1 MKPSSPIELEFSNKY
16 DSAHALQYF
25 HKHRAGLARR
35 LSDWRDRQLARRAL
49 QLAGEPGLVLD
60 LPCGAGRFWSL
71 LGEHPNRVILAADN
85 SPHMLEVARS
95 LQPPEIAGRVHT
107 FRTSAFAID
116 LDDGAVD
123 CIFCMRLLHHI
134 AEPEHRLAM
143 LREFH
148 RVARDTVIVSLWV
161 DGNYK
166 AWRRR
171 KLEARRAAR
180 GGNENRNR
188 FVVPVA
194 SIEGE
199 FAAAGFSILGH
210 HDFLPGYAMWRV
222 YTLRKQA

>member
-25 HKHRAGLARR
+25 HKHRASLSRR
-35 LSDWRDRQLARRAL
+35 LSDWRDRQLARHAL
-49 QLAGEPGLVLD
+49 HLAGDPGLVLD

-71 LGEHPNRVILAADN
+71 LGERRNRVILAADN
-85 SPHMLEVARS
+85 SPNMLEVALS
-95 LQPPEIAGRVHT
+95 QQPPEIAGRVHT

-134 AEPEHRLAM
+134 AESEHRLAM

-171 KLEARRAAR
+171 KLEAKRAAR
-180 GGNENRNR
+180 GGNANTNR

-194 SIEGE
+194 TIEGE

>member
-25 HKHRAGLARR
+25 HKHQASLSRR
-35 LSDWRDRQLARRAL
+35 LSDWRDRQLARHAL
-49 QLAGEPGLVLD
+49 HLAGDPGLVLD

-71 LGEHPNRVILAADN
+71 LGERPNRVILAADN
-85 SPHMLEVARS
+85 SPNMLEVALS
-95 LQPPEIAGRVHT
+95 QQPPEIAGRVHT

-134 AEPEHRLAM
+134 AESEHRLAM

-171 KLEARRAAR
+171 KLEAKRAAR
-180 GGNENRNR
+180 GGNANTNR

-194 SIEGE
+194 TIEGE